1 MYPLQGH
8 IHSPRGEILLFFHEV
23 WYRVVQVFFR
33 YQMFSLQSK
42 GSIKTLCL
50 IQKEKP
56 SPVRKYRKRLDLLD
70 FHGTCRL
77 WKPSF
82 FIQLCSS
89 ATAAIGPKSEM
100 RHPKLL
106 SLKSMLTLKSLSLDN
121 RPQQRKYTLIILV
134 FGFNKGCRQNGD

>member
-1 MYPLQGH
+1 MVILISCPKKPCRTL
-8 IHSPRGEILLFFHEV
+8 SRPRILAA
-23 WYRVVQVFFR
+23 
-33 YQMFSLQSK
+33 FSRREPEPQA